1 MQQSEIVLHVL
12 RSSNYRNW
20 LRIKSWLLLSCSHDE
35 SGLLIIRDIYCKGTF
50 LMSRGGGDLRAQFS
64 FRTSERWFYLKN
76 LGAFDPAGVQTSSA
90 TPTVYE
96 SEMEVEVY
104 ILLCRIS
111 IKYTG
116 RADIVGQYRPGSQ
129 VQQPI
134 PGCALKPRPL
144 FRGCISHISR
154 AVFKSRWNT

>member
-1 MQQSEIVLHVL
+1 MIQIYFNVTEGEFVHV
-12 RSSNYRNW
+12 
-20 LRIKSWLLLSCSHDE
+20 I
-35 SGLLIIRDIYCKGTF
+35 F
-50 LMSRGGGDLRAQFS
+50 LPNLRAMILLEES
-64 FRTSERWFYLKN
+64 WRIRSRERANILFHPN
-76 LGAFDPAGVQTSSA
+76 GIR
-90 TPTVYE
+90 
-96 SEMEVEVY
+96 EMEVEVY

-154 AVFKSRWNT
+154 AVFKSRWNTQFLPPSFAMGEEKNREAMPSLYGRRGVESGDDGFYIICRCMSSLN